1 MIRRLS
7 APAAG
12 ASITADA
19 SRDRQTCSISCRCF
33 GRRRVRPQEIYNLAA
48 MSFVP
53 ASIGDATGEFN
64 AQGVRAPRC
73 CAVVDPKIRI
83 IRHRQRA
90 VRQGPRGA
98 ANGQRRSTPEPV
110 RRLEGVRALHHSEL
124 PRKLQSLCRVRMLST
139 TNHRARPRF
148 VSRVTNGVARIK
160 LGLDDSLPMG
170 VSTRRDWCRRL
181 RRAMWPSAGINRRLR
196 IPRASAIPCAS

>member
-1 MIRRLS
+1 
-7 APAAG
+7 
-12 ASITADA
+12 
-19 SRDRQTCSISCRCF
+19 
-33 GRRRVRPQEIYNLAA
+33 
-48 MSFVP
+48 
-53 ASIGDATGEFN
+53 
-64 AQGVRAPRC
+64 
-73 CAVVDPKIRI
+73 
-83 IRHRQRA
+83 
-90 VRQGPRGA
+90 
-98 ANGQRRSTPEPV
+98 
-110 RRLEGVRALHHSEL
+110 
-124 PRKLQSLCRVRMLST
+124 MLST